1 MAKEF
6 VYRGYTLDQL
16 RSMPLGEFARLVKA
30 RARRAL
36 LRGYKDPMRKK
47 LMERVKK
54 ARELVDAGKKQ
65 PKIRTHCRD
74 VVIIPQMVGL
84 TIEVYNGKEFVPLQ
98 IKPEMLGHRLG
109 EYVFT
114 RKRVLHSSP
123 GVGASRS
130 TKHVGRK

>member
-6 VYRGYTLDQL
+6 VFRGKTLEEL
-16 RSMPLGEFARLVKA
+16 MHMPLAEFAKLIKSRP
-30 RARRAL
+30 RRAL
-36 LRGYKDPMRKK
+36 LRGYRDPMRKK

-74 VVIIPQMVGL
+74 VVIVPQMVGL

-109 EYVFT
+109 EFVFT
-114 RKRVLHSSP
+114 RKRVQHSGM
-123 GVGASRS
+123 GVGATRS

>member
-6 VYRGYTLDQL
+6 KYRGYTVDQL
-16 RSMPLGEFARLVKA
+16 MGMPLGEFAKLVPS
-30 RARRAL
+30 RARRTL

-47 LMERVKK
+47 LMEKVKR
-54 ARELVDAGKKQ
+54 AREAVDAGKPQ
-65 PKIRTHCRD
+65 PKVRTHCRD
-74 VVIIPQMVGL
+74 VVIVPQMIGL
-84 TIEVYNGKEFVPLQ
+84 TIEVYNGKEFVPLK

-109 EYVFT
+109 EFVFT
-114 RKRVLHSSP
+114 RKRVMHSSP

>member
-6 VYRGYTLDQL
+6 VYRGHTLDEL
-16 RSMPLGEFARLVKA
+16 RSMPLGEFAKLVKA

-47 LMERVKK
+47 LMDRVKK

-84 TIEVYNGKEFVPLQ
+84 TIEVYNGKEFVPLE
-98 IKPEMLGHRLG
+98 IKPGMLGHRLG